1 MVALAELQAR
11 VEQLEAA
18 VIDQASTINDL
29 QEQISQLRQRQPDT
43 SAGAST
49 AAPGSQPGSSAEPGE
64 YPLAVEHS
72 HPRTRARKY
81 YVVTVAVREDALEG
95 IFTDYEDYVYAVK
108 DHSQTDW
115 SGRGPIPFHRGV
127 VSKSFPTQAE
137 AEEHYRS
144 QTGLPADQAVPYR
157 RTIPAPV
164 SRELRRSP
172 TTSESA

>member
-11 VEQLEAA
+11 VEQLEA
-18 VIDQASTINDL
+18 VVNDL

-81 YVVTVAVREDALEG
+81 YVVTVAVREDALPG

-108 DHSQTDW
+108 DHSQTEW

-127 VSKSFPTQAE
+127 VSKSFQTQAE
-137 AEEHYRS
+137 AEAHYRS
-144 QTGLPADQAVPYR
+144 ETGLPADQAVPYR
-157 RTIPAPV
+157 RTTPAPV
-164 SRELRRSP
+164 SRQTRRSP